1 MAAPEPT
8 AAPQSRREPGRQAKG
23 NVREMP
29 VKIART
35 LPLRIFFLLDSLD
48 LGGTETQAV
57 ELARRLDPHRYK
69 VTLGCLRARGPLRQR
84 LEPGSVRILEFHPR
98 GGIDSARGIYQ
109 LLRLAAFLRRG
120 GFEVVH
126 THDLWSNLLGILA
139 ARLARVP
146 VIISSCRDLSHT
158 DWYTPWRR
166 RILRR
171 IQRSWSMVL
180 ANSSAIRDDLV
191 ARDGFTADKVRVIRN
206 AVDMERF
213 AVAGDRQR
221 LLTEAGGGKLVVQL
235 GNMVSDV
242 KGHAYLIEA
251 APTVIAR
258 FPQTRFVLIGDG
270 PLRPE
275 FERRIQELRL
285 TENFIFLGRR
295 SDVPELLAS
304 CDLAIL
310 PSLAEGLP
318 NAVLEYLAAGLPTIV
333 TRVGGNVE
341 ILEDGRTGLLIPP
354 REPKALATALLRL
367 LENPRLAQAL
377 GQAGQDHVRANFS
390 FARLTDE
397 TAKLYRELL
406 ESKAGRGNDGK
417 LSEVMRVESLPIA
430 NDVEGRRS

>member
-8 AAPQSRREPGRQAKG
+8 AAPELHPKPGCQAGG

-35 LPLRIFFLLDSLD
+35 RSLRIFFLLDSLD

-57 ELARRLDPHRYK
+57 ELAKRLDARRYE
-69 VTLGCLRARGPLRQR
+69 VTLGCLRASGPLRQR
-84 LEPGSVRILEFHPR
+84 LEPGRVKLLEFR
-98 GGIDSARGIYQ
+98 SRRGIDSPGGMYQ

-120 GFEVVH
+120 GFDVVH
-126 THDLWSNLLGILA
+126 THDLWSNLLGIPA
-139 ARLARVP
+139 GRLARVP

-158 DWYTPWRR
+158 DWYTPRRR

-171 IQRSWSMVL
+171 IQRHWSMVL

-191 ARDGFTADKVRVIRN
+191 AHDGFTAEQVRVIRN

-213 AVAGDRQR
+213 AVAGDRKR
-221 LLTEAGGGKLVVQL
+221 VLTEEADGGKLVVQL

-251 APTVIAR
+251 AATVISR

-275 FERRIQELRL
+275 FERRIEELRL
-285 TENFIFLGRR
+285 SENFVFLGRR
-295 SDVPELLAS
+295 TDIPELLAS
-304 CDLAIL
+304 CDLAVL

-318 NAVLEYLAAGLPTIV
+318 NAVLEYLAAGLPAIV

-341 ILEDGRTGLLIPP
+341 ILEDGRTGLFIPP
-354 REPKALATALLRL
+354 RDPEALAKALLRL
-367 LENPRLAQAL
+367 LENPRLADAL
-377 GQAGQDHVRANFS
+377 GQAGQDHVRVNFS

-397 TAKLYRELL
+397 TAKLYGELL
-406 ESKAGRGNDGK
+406 ESKAGRGNDRRA
-417 LSEVMRVESLPIA
+417 SEVA
-430 NDVEGRRS
+430 HAQ